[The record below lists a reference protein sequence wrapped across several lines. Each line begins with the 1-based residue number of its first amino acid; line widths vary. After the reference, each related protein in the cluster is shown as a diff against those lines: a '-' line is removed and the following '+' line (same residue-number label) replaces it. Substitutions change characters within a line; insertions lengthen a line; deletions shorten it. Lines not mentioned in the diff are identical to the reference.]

1 MDDSVTASLKSLW
14 LKPIGSL
21 PTCTDLGRL
30 AKRID
35 VLEKGEVKNHPTE
48 NGDSSPNAWYLGR
61 AFQMVALNL
70 ECSELYPKVLEAIKH
85 FETAAGNQ
93 PDLEPFI
100 RDLFSSL
107 DETGPTVRVFKLIN
121 QAALAAAITPLKL
134 SAASRS
140 ANLRADM
147 LMTKD
152 VRSADG
158 WRISIDIG
166 DNEICVTHTRREQ
179 SLVSDT
185 TDSLTPYPA
194 STLKSKHSTSDEKY
208 SPPNHHSRHNTRYA
222 LPTPEFGHAER

>member
-21 PTCTDLGRL
+21 PTCADLGRL

-35 VLEKGEVKNHPTE
+35 VLENGVVKTHLPTE
-48 NGDSSPNAWYLGR
+48 KDDSSPNAWYLGQ
-61 AFQMVALNL
+61 ALQTVALKL
-70 ECSELYPKVLEAIKH
+70 ESSELYPKVLEAIKL
-85 FETAAGNQ
+85 FETTAGNQ

-100 RDLFSSL
+100 RDLFTSL
-107 DETGPTVRVFKLIN
+107 DENGPTLRVFKLIN
-121 QAALAAAITPLKL
+121 QATLAAAITPLKL

-166 DNEICVTHTRREQ
+166 DHEICVTHVRREQ
-179 SLVSDT
+179 SLVSET
-185 TDSLTPYPA
+185 TCLLA
-194 STLKSKHSTSDEKY
+194 LKSAFS
-208 SPPNHHSRHNTRYA
+208 
-222 LPTPEFGHAER
+222 L